1 MLKLQI
7 RDSHRAP
14 VWVVEKHYT
23 IGRAPDNLLVLDA
36 PEIALHHASLMT
48 TPKGI
53 FLKDQRSSSGSF
65 VNGQRITHKQILPG
79 DLIRLGHF
87 EMEVL
92 SPGKDEQAS
101 KSENPLGN
109 WLLVADGSWL
119 AGQSYELHAGKATI
133 IGRASECDIVIPGSH
148 LSRRHTEL
156 IVLGGG
162 LQVKDLDS
170 VSGTYINE
178 QLVTTTLA
186 HDGDRLRLD
195 VYRFRI
201 LDPET
206 SSGTKSSTPKPALT
220 ELRPFGT
227 QKPQLSAPKRWKTRP
242 TSPGNRRE
250 PSYPQGRKELWLW
263 LALLIAAGVL
273 IAGLYWV

>member
-7 RDSHRAP
+7 RDSREAP

-48 TPKGI
+48 TPQGI
-53 FLKDQRSSSGSF
+53 FLKDQHSSSGSF

-79 DLIRLGHF
+79 DLISLGHF
-87 EMEVL
+87 ELEVL

-101 KSENPLGN
+101 KSANPLGS
-109 WLLVADGSWL
+109 WRLVADGSWL
-119 AGQSYELHAGKATI
+119 AGQSYELPTERATI
-133 IGRASECDIVIPGSH
+133 IGRANECDIVIPGSH

-156 IVLGGG
+156 RVLGGS
-162 LQVKDLDS
+162 LHVKDLDS

-178 QLVTTTLA
+178 QPVTTTLA

-195 VYRFRI
+195 VYSFRI
-201 LDPET
+201 LDAAF
-206 SSGTKSSTPKPALT
+206 SSVTRRSKPKPTIA
-220 ELRPFGT
+220 ELRPLEP
-227 QKPQLSAPKRWKTRP
+227 KKLQLSPPKRWKTRP
-242 TSPGNRRE
+242 TSPGNRPE
-250 PSYPQGRKELWLW
+250 PSYPKRRKELWLW
-263 LALLIAAGVL
+263 LALLLAAGVL